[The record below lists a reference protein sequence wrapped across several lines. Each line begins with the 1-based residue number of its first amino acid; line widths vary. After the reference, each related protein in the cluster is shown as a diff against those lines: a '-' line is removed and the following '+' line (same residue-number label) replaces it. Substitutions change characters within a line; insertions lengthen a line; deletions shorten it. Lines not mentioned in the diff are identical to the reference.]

1 MVEIIRMILR
11 DIFIL
16 IRMANEKSQKQ
27 STNEQ
32 TKTHQDD

>member
-1 MVEIIRMILR
+1 MVEILRMILR

-16 IRMANEKSQKQ
+16 IRKASEKSQKQ
-27 STNEQ
+27 SPNEQ